1 VSGGG
6 FEEVEHTADW
16 ALRVHGTD
24 LADLCRQA
32 ATGMLQLA
40 GAEPADGPTRVE
52 SIVFTEA
59 DAEGVLVRWLEEV
72 LYGLEVRRVMP
83 VVMQLRSHGKIR
95 LEGDVTLAPL
105 ARLAKAIKAV
115 TFHAL
120 KVTPTKNGCE
130 ATIVF
135 DV

>member
-1 VSGGG
+1 
-6 FEEVEHTADW
+6 
-16 ALRVHGTD
+16 

-32 ATGMLQLA
+32 ANGMLHLA
-40 GAEPADGPTRVE
+40 GAEAADGAILVE
-52 SIVFTEA
+52 SLTFTEP

-72 LYGLEVRRVMP
+72 LYGLEVRRVVP
-83 VVMQLRSHGKIR
+83 VAMKLRSRGLVR
-95 LEGDVTLAPL
+95 LEAEVKLAPL

-120 KVTPTKNGCE
+120 KVTPTEDGCE